1 MSKRI
6 KTILVLAGLVAT
18 VMAMAVPLFAHHS
31 FAAEFDNSKQVK
43 LTGKLTLMKWA
54 NPHAWIYIDV
64 VGSDGKVTNWALE
77 TSAANSLL
85 RRGWRKEDLKVGT
98 VLIVEG
104 WQARNGSPTANITS
118 VTFTDGKRLF
128 AGSSNPA
135 AREPQQ

>member
-1 MSKRI
+1 MSRRM
-6 KTILVLAGLVAT
+6 KTILILVGLLAAAF
-18 VMAMAVPLFAHHS
+18 AMTAPVFAHHS
-31 FAAEFDNSKQVK
+31 FAAEFDNSKSVK
-43 LTGKLTLMKWA
+43 LTGKLTMMKWA

-64 VGSDGKVTNWALE
+64 VGPDGKVTNWALE
-77 TSAANSLL
+77 TSAANGLL

-98 VLIVEG
+98 VLLVEG

-135 AREPQQ
+135 VREQ

>member
-1 MSKRI
+1 MSKRM
-6 KTILVLAGLVAT
+6 KTILILAGAL
-18 VMAMAVPLFAHHS
+18 AMAAAMTVPLFAHHS

-64 VGSDGKVTNWALE
+64 VGADGKVTNWALE

-85 RRGWRKEDLKVGT
+85 RRGWRKEDLKAGT

>member
-1 MSKRI
+1 MSKCVKKI
-6 KTILVLAGLVAT
+6 GILASFLAAALAVASP
-18 VMAMAVPLFAHHS
+18 AIAHHS
-31 FAAEFDNSKQVK
+31 FAAEFDTNKPVK
-43 LTGKLTLMKWA
+43 ITGKLTLMKWA

-64 VGSDGKVTNWALE
+64 VGPNGKVTNWALE

-98 VLIVEG
+98 VLLVEG

-118 VTFTDGKRLF
+118 VTFENGQRLF

-135 AREPQQ
+135 AREQ

>member
-1 MSKRI
+1 MSTRM
-6 KTILVLAGLVAT
+6 KTVLVLTGLLAAT
-18 VMAMAVPLFAHHS
+18 LSAALPLFAHHS

-64 VGSDGKVTNWALE
+64 KGTDGKVTNWALE

-85 RRGWRKEDLKVGT
+85 RQGWRKEDLKVGT
-98 VLIVEG
+98 VLVVVG

-118 VTFTDGKRLF
+118 VTFEDGKRLF

-135 AREPQQ
+135 AKEPQQ